1 MLVTADQG
9 GHSRAPQI
17 LRDTTDTSRYQVD
30 THPIPLDYHVRA
42 RVSPPSSS
50 EESSRVRQS
59 LTCTG
64 RPPFLLGTPPL
75 ANNSSL
81 IFNTFREGT
90 QFHVI
95 MVTRPDHQ
103 VCHSKNV
110 GADACLT
117 VCLAGAEPCKWV
129 GRALHARTW
138 HCGGLKLVHRV
149 TDACQLVPS
158 IGPFRLHSG
167 SA

>member
-75 ANNSSL
+75 ANNSPL
-81 IFNTFREGT
+81 IFNTFREGS
-90 QFHVI
+90 FMSLWSPDLI
-95 MVTRPDHQ
+95 IKCVT
-103 VCHSKNV
+103 
-110 GADACLT
+110 
-117 VCLAGAEPCKWV
+117 
-129 GRALHARTW
+129 ARTW
-138 HCGGLKLVHRV
+138 EQMPALRYALQGQSHANGLAEHCMQEPGTVAV
-149 TDACQLVPS
+149 
-158 IGPFRLHSG
+158 
-167 SA
+167 